1 MEILRELEMK
11 CENYLLN
18 FKLEAVLVIL
28 LHFYHQIPGKKQLEG
43 GKVYF
48 SLQFQGT
55 QSF

>member
-1 MEILRELEMK
+1 MEILRLLEMK

-18 FKLEAVLVIL
+18 FKLEAALVIL
-28 LHFYHQIPGKKQLEG
+28 LHFYHQIPGKKQFEG

-48 SLQFQGT
+48 SLQFPDT

>member
-1 MEILRELEMK
+1 MEILRLLEMK

-28 LHFYHQIPGKKQLEG
+28 LHFYLQIPGETQFEC

-48 SLQFQGT
+48 SLQFPDT
-55 QSF
+55 LSF